1 MIINFLFLILGISLG
16 AGIVVL
22 YGRWIEKIRKKKPV
36 SVEREKIDISI
47 EDIIRL
53 AALNT
58 ALDITS
64 LIMVHKINVR
74 MPEFYEKY
82 QTLIK
87 QEKDLYFKEL
97 IAIFSKNRREYVQNL
112 FNHCPGLSVT
122 DVLLVLLLDTSID
135 NKTIARIMG
144 VSMDTLKKRRSRLK
158 IKLQSDVT
166 VDKAVTGV

>member
-16 AGIVVL
+16 ASIVML
-22 YGRWIEKIRKKKPV
+22 FRRWEEEKGKNKPLF
-36 SVEREKIDISI
+36 VEREKVDISI

-53 AALNT
+53 AALNNT
-58 ALDITS
+58 LDVSS
-64 LIMVHKINVR
+64 LIMVHKINVK

-87 QEKDLYFKEL
+87 QEKELYFTEL

-112 FNHCPGLSVT
+112 FNQNPCLSVT
-122 DVLLVLLLDTSID
+122 DVLLVLMLGTNID

-144 VSMDTLKKRRSRLK
+144 VSMDTLKKRRTRLK
-158 IKLQSDVT
+158 TKLRSDVT

>member
-16 AGIVVL
+16 AGIVML
-22 YGRWIEKIRKKKPV
+22 CRKGEENKGKNTPL
-36 SVEREKIDISI
+36 SVEREKVDISI

-53 AALNT
+53 AALNNT
-58 ALDITS
+58 LDVSS
-64 LIMVHKINVR
+64 LIMVHKINVK

-82 QTLIK
+82 QALIK
-87 QEKDLYFKEL
+87 REKELYFTEL

-112 FNHCPGLSVT
+112 FNHNPSLSVT
-122 DVLLVLLLDTSID
+122 DVLLVLMLGTNID

-144 VSMDTLKKRRSRLK
+144 VSMDTLKKRRTRLK
-158 IKLQSDVT
+158 TKLRSGVT